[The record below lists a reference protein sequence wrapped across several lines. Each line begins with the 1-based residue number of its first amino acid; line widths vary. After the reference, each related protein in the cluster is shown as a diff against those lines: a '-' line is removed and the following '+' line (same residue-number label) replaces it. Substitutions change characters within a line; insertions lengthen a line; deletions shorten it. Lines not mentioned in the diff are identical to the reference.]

1 MGKAARLKANRR
13 VKERAVGKRLDAV
26 AWTPTDP
33 APIEMLQEAV
43 IAIGDVFG
51 SVPACVEAAALL
63 HLAAAELGYELGP
76 RPVSVLAHAKDSGN
90 IAFMGPKASAMIPPE
105 AHSRVE
111 DLRPSGIDNGHLVLT
126 CESPSL
132 LLDANIRQLSVME
145 IDAPSIMLRIRS
157 TTPAS
162 GEWSAAFG
170 DLEILYILDEDN
182 RALMTNW
189 GEIVDMHRGNATQLV
204 EMLNLGMSAD
214 DISRVVVRRDW
225 TQEYP
230 DYVPR

>member
-1 MGKAARLKANRR
+1 MGKAARLKADRR
-13 VKERAVGKRLDAV
+13 AKEQAISERLDTV

-63 HLAAAELGYELGP
+63 YLTAAELGYELKP
-76 RPVSVLAHAKDSGN
+76 RPVSVLAHAKRSGN
-90 IAFMGPKASAMIPPE
+90 TAFMGPKASAMIPPE

-111 DLRPSGIDNGHLVLT
+111 DLRPSGVDNGHLVLT
-126 CESPSL
+126 CENPSL

-157 TTPAS
+157 TTPVS
-162 GEWSAAFG
+162 GDWSAEFG
-170 DLEILYILDEDN
+170 DLQILYILDEDN
-182 RALMTNW
+182 RALMKNW
-189 GEIVDMHRGNATQLV
+189 EETVDMHRGNATQLV
-204 EMLNLGMSAD
+204 EMLKLGMSAD
-214 DISRVVVRRDW
+214 DISRVAIKQDW
-225 TQEYP
+225 TQKYP
-230 DYVPR
+230 DHVSR